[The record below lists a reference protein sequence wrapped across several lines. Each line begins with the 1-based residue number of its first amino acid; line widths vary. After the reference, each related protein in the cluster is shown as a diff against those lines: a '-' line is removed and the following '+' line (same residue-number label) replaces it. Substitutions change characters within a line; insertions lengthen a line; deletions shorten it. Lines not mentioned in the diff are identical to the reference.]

1 MSRQAEMKQ
10 AKKWLYDNAEFAAQ
24 WAIQT
29 AQDLTVSGAFYT
41 KEQLYGALEDTL
53 MLLTPE
59 RTGRQD
65 ITPLPQSDFA
75 RRMIVANVAYAVT
88 RNSISRDFETPH
100 GMETR
105 YTTDELL
112 QAEQTIFKQATEMA
126 ATSSEGQPYTDL
138 GKIKSAV
145 AEMVHVIDIGVN
157 YAYDMP
163 SDFLKVFDDFLK
175 PGNLRIAN
183 GPPGSGK
190 STLAQGLLYALT
202 KDAVEN
208 GGRVPDFYAGAP
220 SEKAA
225 ADIVNDMNLMKAFSS
240 LARRDE
246 IAEKMPVVQ
255 GFSSLDEMIRTLQSG
270 KVKKGSVVVIDE
282 AGLMGSK
289 HMASLL
295 AAANKSQ
302 VRLFMMGDNLQIPPK
317 MAGNGFDLLLQ
328 NRNELGVDVCELDVI
343 MRQKS
348 KGEAQ
353 WTMDIRNGDPLKAL
367 KGYANRRYTYDLS
380 NPWKPGFLFSDQ
392 RKEGMPGLQM
402 QEDKNAVYERL
413 TQDFIEYITKCPG
426 GSYVV
431 MGTDESSAEELNLYM
446 HQKMKEAGVIQD
458 VINYGTP
465 DKPFEIGKG
474 DTLILNTPLK
484 MQDAQAGE
492 QVEISAGTQLMVTGT
507 AKDVLSVQNGGRSF
521 QCSSKELCANSK
533 YGLALPLYQAQGQ
546 SKDRSFLAIDKKG
559 CMDKVYGGVAFSRHV
574 RQMSAYVSK
583 QAYPTLDFLG
593 AEMSV
598 FKTRQPLL
606 SDNLGQGILK
616 ENPKQTRE
624 KVVSF
629 FQQGYN
635 SDNTDRSRAINAK
648 LIHARKGR

>member
-328 NRNELGVDVCELDVI
+328 NRN
-343 MRQKS
+343 
-348 KGEAQ
+348 
-353 WTMDIRNGDPLKAL
+353 
-367 KGYANRRYTYDLS
+367 
-380 NPWKPGFLFSDQ
+380 
-392 RKEGMPGLQM
+392 
-402 QEDKNAVYERL
+402 
-413 TQDFIEYITKCPG
+413 
-426 GSYVV
+426 
-431 MGTDESSAEELNLYM
+431 
-446 HQKMKEAGVIQD
+446 
-458 VINYGTP
+458 
-465 DKPFEIGKG
+465 
-474 DTLILNTPLK
+474 
-484 MQDAQAGE
+484 
-492 QVEISAGTQLMVTGT
+492 
-507 AKDVLSVQNGGRSF
+507 
-521 QCSSKELCANSK
+521 
-533 YGLALPLYQAQGQ
+533 
-546 SKDRSFLAIDKKG
+546 
-559 CMDKVYGGVAFSRHV
+559 
-574 RQMSAYVSK
+574 
-583 QAYPTLDFLG
+583 
-593 AEMSV
+593 
-598 FKTRQPLL
+598 
-606 SDNLGQGILK
+606 
-616 ENPKQTRE
+616 
-624 KVVSF
+624 
-629 FQQGYN
+629 
-635 SDNTDRSRAINAK
+635 
-648 LIHARKGR
+648 